1 MTLKKT
7 GVLLVN
13 LGTPARADKKAVRA
27 FLKEFLSDARVVDL
41 PVWMRQLLLHSVI
54 LPFRTGKTTH
64 AYKAIW
70 DQEKGSPLL
79 FHSQDLLYGLQAEL
93 GEQYHVALGMRYGE
107 PSVWA
112 AIEKLLEA
120 RCSSVIIVPL
130 FPQYSSA
137 ASGSAIAKVMQGL
150 LPKQHI
156 PHLTIVSD
164 FFREPDYINA
174 QVALMAPHLQ
184 DKKPDCVLFSYHSL
198 PWRQIQKGASTCQ
211 ATCLQNQPCNTISA
225 ENQLCYRAQCYETSR
240 LIAQELGIDSYHVV
254 FQSRLGRIPWVG
266 PDLSTVMS
274 QLIQGGKRNLLVA
287 SPSFV
292 ADCLETLE
300 EIGIRAKGLWQDLG
314 GKEFTLVSCLNS
326 HPLWIKGLA
335 NIVKA
340 NIKREPIVDSGVAAQ
355 EISPA

>member
-1 MTLKKT
+1 MTLQKT

-64 AYKAIW
+64 AYQTIW

-79 FHSQDLLYGLQAEL
+79 FHSQDLLQGMRESL
-93 GEQYHVALGMRYGE
+93 GDTYQVELGMRYGE
-107 PSVWA
+107 PSIWS
-112 AIEKLLEA
+112 AIERLLETQ
-120 RCSSVIIVPL
+120 CSQVIIVPL

-137 ASGSAIAKVMQGL
+137 ASGSAIASVMRSF

-156 PHLTIVSD
+156 PHLSVVSD

-174 QVALMAPHLQ
+174 QVTLMAPYLKE
-184 DKKPDCVLFSYHSL
+184 KKPDCVLFSYHSL
-198 PWRQIQKGASTCQ
+198 PWRQIQKSGSTCQ
-211 ATCLQNQPCNTISA
+211 ATCQQNQPCQGISYQ
-225 ENQLCYRAQCYETSR
+225 NRLCYRAQCYETSR
-240 LIAQELGIDSYHVV
+240 LIAESLGIGSYHVV

-274 QLIQGGKRNLLVA
+274 QLIQGGKRNLLIA

-300 EIGIRAKGLWQDLG
+300 EIGMRAKAHWEDLG
-314 GKEFTLVSCLNS
+314 GKEFTLVPCLNS

-335 NIVKA
+335 NIVKK
-340 NIKREPIVDSGVAAQ
+340 NMKK
-355 EISPA
+355 EIAELA

>member
-1 MTLKKT
+1 MALDKT

-41 PVWMRQLLLHSVI
+41 PAFMRQLLLHSVI

-79 FHSQDLLYGLQAEL
+79 FHSQDLLDGLQKEL
-93 GEQYHVALGMRYGE
+93 GPNFQVELGMRYGE
-107 PSVWA
+107 PSIWA
-112 AIEKLLEA
+112 AIERLLQS
-120 RCSSVIIVPL
+120 RCSRVIIVPL

-137 ASGSAIAKVMQGL
+137 ASGSAIASVMRGL
-150 LPKQHI
+150 LPKEHI
-156 PHLTIVSD
+156 PHLSIVSD
-164 FFREPDYINA
+164 FFREPDYIRA
-174 QVALMAPHLQ
+174 QVELIKPLLSLKQ
-184 DKKPDCVLFSYHSL
+184 PDCVLFSYHSL
-198 PWRQIQKGASTCQ
+198 PWRQIDKSGSHCQ
-211 ATCLQNQPCNTISA
+211 QQCKQNQPCQGITPDNH
-225 ENQLCYRAQCYETSR
+225 LCYRAQCYETSR
-240 LIAQELGIDSYHVV
+240 LLAQSLGINAYHVV

-314 GKEFTLVSCLNS
+314 GQEFTLVPCLNS
-326 HPLWIKGLA
+326 SPLWINGLA
-335 NIVKA
+335 NIVRAKVSA
-340 NIKREPIVDSGVAAQ
+340 KEQVVGADLLSAL
-355 EISPA
+355 

>member
-1 MTLKKT
+1 MTLNKT

-41 PVWMRQLLLHSVI
+41 PVWIRQLLLHSVI

-64 AYKAIW
+64 AYKTIW

-79 FHSQDLLYGLQAEL
+79 FHSQDLLQGLQSSL
-93 GEQYHVALGMRYGE
+93 GDHYQVELGMRYGE
-107 PSVWA
+107 PSIWS
-112 AIEKLLEA
+112 AIERLLDE
-120 RCSSVIIVPL
+120 RCSQVIIVPL

-137 ASGSAIAKVMQGL
+137 ASGSAIASVMRGL

-156 PHLTIVSD
+156 PHLSIVSD
-164 FFREPDYINA
+164 FFCEPDYINA
-174 QVALMAPHLQ
+174 QVALIAPHLNE
-184 DKKPDCVLFSYHSL
+184 KKPDTVLFSYHSL
-198 PWRQIQKGASTCQ
+198 PWRQIEKSGSRCQ
-211 ATCLQNQPCNTISA
+211 QQCMQNQPCQTITA
-225 ENQLCYRAQCYETSR
+225 ENHLCYRAQCYETSR
-240 LIAQELGIDSYHVV
+240 LLALALGIESYHVV

-274 QLIQGGKRNLLVA
+274 QLSQGGKRNLLIA

-300 EIGIRAKGLWQDLG
+300 EIGIRAKSLWQDLG
-314 GKEFTLVSCLNS
+314 GKEFTLVPCLNS
-326 HPLWIKGLA
+326 SPLWIEGLA
-335 NIVKA
+335 NIVKSKVKNEQHA
-340 NIKREPIVDSGVAAQ
+340 TPKLLCEGG
-355 EISPA
+355 